1 MSINDYY
8 TCILCHHNLIRPD
21 QLNAV
26 LRFPSHLPPSR
37 HNDLEAVL
45 VQEVT
50 ERCGSL
56 VNGET
61 WNRTWREIMVD
72 ALRANWRVFGLCDVP
87 LGGRREMIVFRWCG
101 FSVMDRASVL
111 ECQEYEGCCGTQA
124 SPIAFLSADAREFLS
139 WANHLPLPF
148 ASPLA
153 WTRPVALLSPTSQAS
168 QTTQATQTSH
178 TSHITQTTHIHTSH
192 TTELSHTAQA
202 TEEAME
208 GAGTLPANPDIS
220 LQPDRLLAVLSPLV
234 AAISL
239 AAIAAPA
246 RANPQRPPPTPT
258 FSATAT
264 LARVDRAAYSL
275 FHRGVVLVAALCK
288 LCKLCE
294 LCKLCTLK
302 TEEAEEAVKTLE
314 SLLKQCCE
322 VVVVSELAGNQE

>member
-87 LGGRREMIVFRWCG
+87 LEGRREMIVFRWCG

-153 WTRPVALLSPTSQAS
+153 WTRPVALLSQASQAS
-168 QTTQATQTSH
+168 LSSHITKATHTSH
-178 TSHITQTTHIHTSH
+178 TSHTSELLHTV
-192 TTELSHTAQA
+192 QA

-288 LCKLCE
+288 LCKLC
-294 LCKLCTLK
+294 TLK

>member
-1 MSINDYY
+1 
-8 TCILCHHNLIRPD
+8 
-21 QLNAV
+21 
-26 LRFPSHLPPSR
+26 
-37 HNDLEAVL
+37 
-45 VQEVT
+45 
-50 ERCGSL
+50 
-56 VNGET
+56 
-61 WNRTWREIMVD
+61 MVD

-87 LGGRREMIVFRWCG
+87 LEGRREMIVFRWCG

-153 WTRPVALLSPTSQAS
+153 WTRPVALLSQASQVSPSSHITQAS
-168 QTTQATQTSH
+168 QTTQTSH
-178 TSHITQTTHIHTSH
+178 TS
-192 TTELSHTAQA
+192 ELLHTAQA

-288 LCKLCE
+288 LCE
-294 LCKLCTLK
+294 LCTLK

-314 SLLKQCCE
+314 SFLKQCCE

>member
-26 LRFPSHLPPSR
+26 LRFPSHFPPSR
-37 HNDLEAVL
+37 HNLEAML

-50 ERCGSL
+50 ERCGSF

-72 ALRANWRVFGLCDVP
+72 ALRANWRVFGFCDVP
-87 LGGRREMIVFRWCG
+87 LEGRREMIVFRWCG

-111 ECQEYEGCCGTQA
+111 ECQEYEGCRGTRA

-139 WANHLPLPF
+139 WANRLPLPF

-153 WTRPVALLSPTSQAS
+153 WTVPVALLSQIS
-168 QTTQATQTSH
+168 QTTQTS
-178 TSHITQTTHIHTSH
+178 QTTQST
-192 TTELSHTAQA
+192 SHTAQA

-239 AAIAAPA
+239 PAITAPA
-246 RANPQRPPPTPT
+246 HANPHRPPPTPT
-258 FSATAT
+258 FSAAAT

-275 FHRGVVLVAALCK
+275 FHRCVVLVAALCK
-288 LCKLCE
+288 LCKLCRRCE
-294 LCKLCTLK
+294 LCTLK

>member
-1 MSINDYY
+1 
-8 TCILCHHNLIRPD
+8 
-21 QLNAV
+21 
-26 LRFPSHLPPSR
+26 
-37 HNDLEAVL
+37 
-45 VQEVT
+45 
-50 ERCGSL
+50 
-56 VNGET
+56 
-61 WNRTWREIMVD
+61 MVD

-87 LGGRREMIVFRWCG
+87 LEGRREMIVFRWCG

-111 ECQEYEGCCGTQA
+111 ECQEYEGCCGTRA

-153 WTRPVALLSPTSQAS
+153 WTRPVALLSQASQAS

-178 TSHITQTTHIHTSH
+178 T
-192 TTELSHTAQA
+192 TELSHTVQA

-208 GAGTLPANPDIS
+208 DAGTLPANPDIS

-239 AAIAAPA
+239 PVIAAPA

-288 LCKLCE
+288 LCKLCK
-294 LCKLCTLK
+294 LCELCTLK

-314 SLLKQCCE
+314 SFLKQCCE

>member
-1 MSINDYY
+1 
-8 TCILCHHNLIRPD
+8 
-21 QLNAV
+21 
-26 LRFPSHLPPSR
+26 
-37 HNDLEAVL
+37 
-45 VQEVT
+45 
-50 ERCGSL
+50 
-56 VNGET
+56 
-61 WNRTWREIMVD
+61 MVD

-87 LGGRREMIVFRWCG
+87 LEGRREMIVFRWCG

-153 WTRPVALLSPTSQAS
+153 WTRPVALLSQASQAS
-168 QTTQATQTSH
+168 PSSHITQATHTHTSH
-178 TSHITQTTHIHTSH
+178 TSELLHTV
-192 TTELSHTAQA
+192 QA

-239 AAIAAPA
+239 TAIAAPA

-288 LCKLCE
+288 LCKLC
-294 LCKLCTLK
+294 TLK